1 MNSSDITNS
10 ILIIIIFAIITIA
23 SILGIGI
30 ENIKKNWSKYRCQ
43 PMIMPFAGV
52 FGKDTTANFESC
64 MQGMQREF
72 MGELLN
78 PIYSTFSEMN
88 NMGGEIGRFMTISSG
103 LGNHYKSTFLAGTSN
118 IFGTLNRLHIG
129 VSMMSMKIQDISRK
143 LMAVFVSVLYVIL
156 GMKITSESIWN
167 GLPGEIVRA
176 AT

>member
-1 MNSSDITNS
+1 
-10 ILIIIIFAIITIA
+10 
-23 SILGIGI
+23 
-30 ENIKKNWSKYRCQ
+30 
-43 PMIMPFAGV
+43 MIMPFAGV

-64 MQGMQREF
+64 MQVMQREF